1 MNSISHA
8 PRPNPILSDFWMEP
22 AHVRVLYGGRS
33 SSKSWDAA
41 TFAINVALQ
50 TSSRF
55 LCARQ
60 FQNRIQDSVY
70 TLLKTQIRRFG
81 LSKYFDITN
90 NKITCIPTG
99 SEFIFYGLWRNI
111 EEIRGMEGINICWIE
126 EAHLMTKEQWQIL
139 EPTLIRNEG
148 YQFWI
153 IFNPKLIT
161 DFVYQRFVVK
171 PPPNAV
177 VKKINYLDNP
187 FLNPEALAVINNM
200 RDENEDDYNHFYL
213 GEPLCDDE
221 GSIIKR
227 SHVLAAIDAHI
238 TLGIE
243 IRGASRLGFDV
254 ADDGE
259 DSCAMIESIGS
270 LVAWADLWKA
280 KEDEL
285 LKSCTRVWHEARTR
299 KASVIYDA
307 IGVGAASGAKFNE
320 LNQGEAE
327 IVSHSKYFAGG
338 APTKPDSNYGL
349 TGIKNRDFFSNI
361 KAQSWW
367 IVADRLRNTYNA
379 VKNGHK
385 FDDSEMIFI
394 ASDLPHLDKLIDE
407 LCTPKRDYDKA
418 GRVMVES
425 KKELAK
431 RDIPSPNLAD
441 AFIMA
446 NETLKINSW
455 DQYK

>member
-1 MNSISHA
+1 MA
-8 PRPNPILSDFWMEP
+8 RTNPALADFWN
-22 AHVRVLYGGRS
+22 AKARNRVLYGGRS

-41 TFAINVALQ
+41 AVIILIA
-50 TSSRF
+50 SSCKIRV
-55 LCARQ
+55 LCVRQ
-60 FQNRIQDSVY
+60 FQNKIEESVY
-70 TLLKTQIRRFG
+70 TLLKIQIDRFG
-81 LSKYFDITN
+81 LTDKFRVLD
-90 NKITCIPTG
+90 NKIICIATG
-99 SEFIFYGLWRNI
+99 SEFMFYGLWRHIGEIKSI
-111 EEIRGMEGINICWIE
+111 ESIDILWSE
-126 EAHLMTKEQWQIL
+126 ESHLLSKEQWEIL
-139 EPTLIRNEG
+139 EPTIRREG
-148 YQFWI
+148 SECWF
-153 IFNPKLIT
+153 IFNPKLST
-161 DFVYQRFVVK
+161 DFVWRRFVVN
-171 PPPNAV
+171 PPPDTIIRR
-177 VKKINYLDNP
+177 INHDENP
-187 FLNPEALAVINNM
+187 FLSSTMIKIIYAAKA
-200 RDENEDDYNHFYL
+200 ENEEDYNHIYL
-213 GEPLCDDE
+213 GIPKDDDE

-243 IRGASRLGFDV
+243 IRGARRLGFDV